1 MLHIN
6 DLATKNYT
14 RDQIRALLLMDKG
27 ENVFL
32 TGGAGTGKSF
42 VIQQF
47 VELHKDK
54 NIIMTAST
62 GTAAI
67 DIGGMTLHHA
77 FNIPIHLIQCFQLPT
92 KNSIDQISFLK
103 DADIIIV
110 DEISMCRFDVFN
122 YFVHC
127 IDEAKKKYN
136 KKYQIIVVGDFYQLS
151 PVMTQQDLYDA
162 RKQWG
167 SKKIDDNFK
176 GYAFGTEAWKKVL
189 RLKNV
194 VLHQVVRQKSDK
206 TFVKALNE
214 IRRGNSSVLGWIYN
228 HSNKTPIPGGIY
240 LYGRNQDVNAENE
253 QKLAKLTGQEYDF
266 SIEFTGKV
274 KDSEILP
281 PHFLKLKKGARVMAL
296 VNGAALVDE
305 PGRTY
310 ANGSLGTVEDI
321 IEDPNSHQ
329 VIAIKVKFDSG
340 FTADIYK
347 YTWKIL
353 EYPEQNIRKVK
364 KITKDPNAFD
374 MPDAKPVD
382 EDDGSVEIGAYTQ
395 FPLKLAYAI
404 TIHKSQGKT
413 FDKVN
418 LDPNSFATGQLYVAL
433 SRATSLEGLHFF
445 KMPESRDL
453 LTDSKVTAF
462 YQEAEKF
469 TDTPQLKE
477 KIEAIVLKHRQLA
490 IENADRLAKEAIA
503 AKEAIQRRK
512 AEEKAEQD
520 KAAADAAR
528 YQKELAEWNSHPVV
542 AKDPDEQWDTLPGKK
557 VFCPDVGIGIV
568 VELDLKYNLFTVDF
582 SNHESKRFPR
592 RMLAL
597 DYTIR

>member
-1 MLHIN
+1 MLHVI
-6 DLATKNYT
+6 DLATTNYT

-42 VIQQF
+42 VIEQF
-47 VELHKDK
+47 IRLHPDK
-54 NIIMTAST
+54 YVVATAST

-67 DIGGMTLHHA
+67 DIGGMTLHRA
-77 FNIPIHLIQCFQLPT
+77 FKIPSDLLKSYRRPT
-92 KNSIDQISFLK
+92 VAFIDRIPFLQS
-103 DADIIIV
+103 ADVIIV

-122 YFVHC
+122 YFALSIKLAQEH
-127 IDEAKKKYN
+127 YH
-136 KKYQIIVVGDFYQLS
+136 KKYQIIVVGDFYQLP
-151 PVMTQQDLYDA
+151 PVMRQQDIYDA
-162 RKQWG
+162 QKQWRVRY
-167 SKKIDDNFK
+167 DFK
-176 GYAFGTEAWKKVL
+176 GYAFKTEGWNQFFQFKTIA
-189 RLKNV
+189 
-194 VLHQVVRQKSDK
+194 LHQVVRQKSDK
-206 TFVKALNE
+206 SFVDALNKVRE
-214 IRRGNSSVLGWIYN
+214 GDTSMLDWIYY
-228 HSNKTPIPGGIY
+228 HANKRIIPDGIKI
-240 LYGRNQDVNAENE
+240 YGRKCDVEKMNNE
-253 QKLAKLTGQEYDF
+253 ELAKLPGHEFDF
-266 SIEFTGKV
+266 PIEITGKV
-274 KDSEILP
+274 DNSDIIA
-281 PHFLKLKKGARVMAL
+281 PHLLRIKKGARVMSL
-296 VNGAALVDE
+296 VNGDTLADT
-305 PGRTY
+305 PGRSY

-321 IEDPNSHQ
+321 IEDPETH
-329 VIAIKVKFDSG
+329 ITEIKVKFDTGNTES
-340 FTADIYK
+340 IYRNK
-347 YTWKIL
+347 WKIL
-353 EYPEQNIRKVK
+353 EYPDKNIQKVK
-364 KITKDPNAFD
+364 KITKDPNAFNTS
-374 MPDAKPVD
+374 DAIDVD
-382 EDDGSVEIGAYTQ
+382 ADDGSYEKGSYTQ
-395 FPLKLAYAI
+395 FPLSLAYAI

-418 LDPNSFATGQLYVAL
+418 LDPNSFETGQLYVAL

-445 KMPESRDL
+445 KMPKSRDL
-453 LTDSKVTAF
+453 LTDSKVTDF
-462 YQEAEKF
+462 YKKADNY
-469 TDTPQLKE
+469 TDSPKLSE

-490 IENADRLAKEAIA
+490 IENADRLAKEAVA

-597 DYTIR
+597 DYTIK